1 MIRVIVLGKI
11 KEKYLEDAINDYLK
25 RINKYH
31 KTEII
36 ELKDDIDISKEEKAV
51 MKYMNNHDYNIVLD
65 IDSSLVTSEDIAKI
79 ISNKLMEYGN
89 INFIV
94 GSSNGLSDAIKKSA
108 NLRIS
113 FGRITMP
120 HGLFRVLLLEQIYRG
135 FKINNNESYH
145 K

>member
-1 MIRVIVLGKI
+1 MIRIIVLGKI
-11 KEKYLEDAINDYLK
+11 KEKYLEEAINDYLK
-25 RINKYH
+25 RLNKYH
-31 KTEII
+31 KAEII

-51 MKYMNNHDYNIVLD
+51 MKYMNSHDYNIVLD
-65 IDSSLVTSEDIAKI
+65 INATLVTSEDIAQI

-94 GSSNGLSDAIKKSA
+94 GSSNGLSDTIKENA
-108 NLRIS
+108 NMCIS
-113 FGRITMP
+113 FGKITMP